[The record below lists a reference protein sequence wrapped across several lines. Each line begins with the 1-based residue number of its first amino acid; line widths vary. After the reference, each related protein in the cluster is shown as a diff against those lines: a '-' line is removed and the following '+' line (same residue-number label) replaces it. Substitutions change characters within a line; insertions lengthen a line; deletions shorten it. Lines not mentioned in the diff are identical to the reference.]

1 MSGLPWFSQLK
12 REILDFADKNTY
24 KDYLK
29 QLISG
34 GKMLLD
40 KDIREPLFDFLEERY
55 GKVRILEEK
64 TVGNSRADVVMVIP
78 DKIVG
83 IEIKSDADTYTRLES
98 QVADYDLY
106 FDQNIVVVGSTHAG
120 HVAEHVPDYWGII
133 SVEEYDT
140 GIKSDTGGN
149 ADVNMGG
156 KATGG
161 GTTDPSDKVTHKID
175 FYVVREMQTN
185 PKADLLRTIRI
196 LWRPELA
203 HIQETYSLPMYKG
216 KSKDFVRTLIVDR
229 LPAEIVHHEI
239 SEILFER
246 DYAAM
251 IEQIQEFRKAQAAKR
266 GKTVRRKK
274 KRYRRKKRDA

>member
-12 REILDFADKNTY
+12 REILDFADKNPY
-24 KDYLK
+24 KDYFK

-34 GKMLLD
+34 GKMLLG

-78 DKIVG
+78 DKVVG

-106 FDQNIVVVGSTHAG
+106 FDQDIVVVGSTHAG

-140 GIKSDTGGN
+140 GIKSDT
-149 ADVNMGG
+149 DG
-156 KATGG
+156 KPVAEGLEDG
-161 GTTDPSDKVTHKID
+161 VSDKLTHKID
-175 FYVVREMQTN
+175 FYVVREMQPN
-185 PKADLLRTIRI
+185 PRADLLRTIRI

>member
-1 MSGLPWFSQLK
+1 MRRYK
-12 REILDFADKNTY
+12 KIVKKTY
-24 KDYLK
+24 IIYFKP
-29 QLISG
+29 LISG

-140 GIKSDTGGN
+140 GIKSDTGGKPD
-149 ADVNMGG
+149 AEGLEDGV
-156 KATGG
+156 
-161 GTTDPSDKVTHKID
+161 SDKLTHKID
-175 FYVVREMQTN
+175 FYVVREMQPN
-185 PKADLLRTIRI
+185 PKADLLRTIRV

-266 GKTVRRKK
+266 GKMVRRKK

>member
-12 REILDFADKNTY
+12 RELLDFADKNTY
-24 KDYLK
+24 KDYFK
-29 QLISG
+29 PLISG

-140 GIKSDTGGN
+140 GIKSDTGGKPD
-149 ADVNMGG
+149 AEGLKEGV
-156 KATGG
+156 
-161 GTTDPSDKVTHKID
+161 SDKLTHKID
-175 FYVVREMQTN
+175 FYVVREMQPN
-185 PKADLLRTIRI
+185 PRADLLRTIRI

-251 IEQIQEFRKAQAAKR
+251 IKQIQEFRKAQAAKR
-266 GKTVRRKK
+266 GKTVRKKK

>member
-1 MSGLPWFSQLK
+1 MNENKYS
-12 REILDFADKNTY
+12 EV
-24 KDYLK
+24 
-29 QLISG
+29 
-34 GKMLLD
+34 KMLLD
-40 KDIREPLFDFLEERY
+40 KDIREPLFEFLEERY

-83 IEIKSDADTYTRLES
+83 IEIKSDADTYTRLER

-106 FDQNIVVVGSTHAG
+106 FDENIVVVGSRHAS

-133 SVEEYDT
+133 SVEEYVT
-140 GIKSDTGGN
+140 GIEAAIGSKPATGSKPAAGNKSDTGSKPDTEGLE
-149 ADVNMGG
+149 DGV
-156 KATGG
+156 
-161 GTTDPSDKVTHKID
+161 SDKLTNKID
-175 FYVVREMQTN
+175 FYVVREMQPN
-185 PKADLLRTIRI
+185 PKADLLRTIRV
-196 LWRPELA
+196 LWRPELSQ
-203 HIQETYSLPMYKG
+203 IQETYSLPMYKG

-239 SEILFER
+239 SDILFER

>member
-1 MSGLPWFSQLK
+1 
-12 REILDFADKNTY
+12 
-24 KDYLK
+24 
-29 QLISG
+29 
-34 GKMLLD
+34 MLLD
-40 KDIREPLFDFLEERY
+40 KDIREPLFEFLEERY

-64 TVGNSRADVVMVIP
+64 TVGRSRADVVMVIP

-83 IEIKSDADTYTRLES
+83 IEIKSDADTYTRLER

-106 FDQNIVVVGSTHAG
+106 FDQNIVVVGSTHAS
-120 HVAEHVPDYWGII
+120 HVAEHVPEYWGII
-133 SVEEYDT
+133 SVEEYE
-140 GIKSDTGGN
+140 
-149 ADVNMGG
+149 
-156 KATGG
+156 
-161 GTTDPSDKVTHKID
+161 TDID
-175 FYVVREMQTN
+175 FYVVREMQPN
-185 PKADLLRTIRI
+185 PKADLLRTIRV

-229 LPAEIVHHEI
+229 LPVEIVHHEI

-251 IEQIQEFRKAQAAKR
+251 IKQIQEFRKAQAAKR
-266 GKTVRRKK
+266 GKTVRKKK

>member
-12 REILDFADKNTY
+12 REILDFADKNPY
-24 KDYLK
+24 KDYFK

-64 TVGNSRADVVMVIP
+64 TVGNSRVDVVMVIP
-78 DKIVG
+78 DKVVG

-140 GIKSDTGGN
+140 GIKSDT
-149 ADVNMGG
+149 DG
-156 KATGG
+156 KPVAEGLEDG
-161 GTTDPSDKVTHKID
+161 VSDKLTHKID
-175 FYVVREMQTN
+175 FYVVREMQPN
-185 PKADLLRTIRI
+185 PRADLLRTIRI

>member
-12 REILDFADKNTY
+12 REILDFADKNPY
-24 KDYLK
+24 KDYFK

-78 DKIVG
+78 DKVVG

-140 GIKSDTGGN
+140 GIKSDT
-149 ADVNMGG
+149 DG
-156 KATGG
+156 KPVAEGLEDG
-161 GTTDPSDKVTHKID
+161 VSDKLTHKID
-175 FYVVREMQTN
+175 FYVVREMQLN
-185 PKADLLRTIRI
+185 PRADLLRTIRI

>member
-12 REILDFADKNTY
+12 RELLDFADKNTY
-24 KDYLK
+24 KDYFK
-29 QLISG
+29 PLISG

-140 GIKSDTGGN
+140 GIKSDTGGKPD
-149 ADVNMGG
+149 AEGLKEGV
-156 KATGG
+156 
-161 GTTDPSDKVTHKID
+161 SDKLTHKID
-175 FYVVREMQTN
+175 FYVVREMQPN
-185 PKADLLRTIRI
+185 PRADLLRTIRI

-246 DYAAM
+246 DYATM

>member
-12 REILDFADKNTY
+12 REILDFADKNPY
-24 KDYLK
+24 KDYFK

-78 DKIVG
+78 DKVVG

-140 GIKSDTGGN
+140 GIKSDT
-149 ADVNMGG
+149 DG
-156 KATGG
+156 KPVAEGLEDG
-161 GTTDPSDKVTHKID
+161 VSDKLTHKID
-175 FYVVREMQTN
+175 FYVVREMQPN
-185 PKADLLRTIRI
+185 PRADLLRTIRI

>member
-1 MSGLPWFSQLK
+1 
-12 REILDFADKNTY
+12 
-24 KDYLK
+24 
-29 QLISG
+29 
-34 GKMLLD
+34 MLLD

-78 DKIVG
+78 DKVVG

-140 GIKSDTGGN
+140 GIKSDT
-149 ADVNMGG
+149 DG
-156 KATGG
+156 KPVAEGLEDG
-161 GTTDPSDKVTHKID
+161 VSDKLTHKID
-175 FYVVREMQTN
+175 FYVVREMQPN
-185 PKADLLRTIRI
+185 PRADLLRTIRI

-274 KRYRRKKRDA
+274 KRYRSKKRDA

>member
-12 REILDFADKNTY
+12 RELLDFADKNTY
-24 KDYLK
+24 KDYFK
-29 QLISG
+29 PLISG

-78 DKIVG
+78 DKVVG

-140 GIKSDTGGN
+140 GIKSDT
-149 ADVNMGG
+149 DG
-156 KATGG
+156 KPVAEGLEDG
-161 GTTDPSDKVTHKID
+161 VSDKLTHKID
-175 FYVVREMQTN
+175 FYVVREMQPN
-185 PKADLLRTIRI
+185 PRADLLRTIRI

>member
-1 MSGLPWFSQLK
+1 
-12 REILDFADKNTY
+12 
-24 KDYLK
+24 
-29 QLISG
+29 
-34 GKMLLD
+34 MLLD
-40 KDIREPLFDFLEERY
+40 KDIREPLFEFLEERY

-78 DKIVG
+78 DNIVG
-83 IEIKSDADTYTRLES
+83 IEIKSDADTYTRLER

-106 FDQNIVVVGSTHAG
+106 FDMNIVVVGSTHAS

-133 SVEEYDT
+133 SVEEYNT
-140 GIKSDTGGN
+140 GSKSDAGSKSDTGEN

-161 GTTDPSDKVTHKID
+161 GISRQSDTVTHKID
-175 FYVVREMQTN
+175 FYVVREMRPN

-239 SEILFER
+239 SDILFER

-266 GKTVRRKK
+266 GKTVRKKK

>member
-12 REILDFADKNTY
+12 RELLDFADKNTY
-24 KDYLK
+24 KDYFK
-29 QLISG
+29 PLISG

-106 FDQNIVVVGSTHAG
+106 FDHNIVVVGSTHAG

-140 GIKSDTGGN
+140 GIKSDTGGKPD
-149 ADVNMGG
+149 AEGLKEGV
-156 KATGG
+156 
-161 GTTDPSDKVTHKID
+161 SDKLTHKID
-175 FYVVREMQTN
+175 FYVVREMQPN
-185 PKADLLRTIRI
+185 PRADLLRTIRI

-229 LPAEIVHHEI
+229 LPAEIVHNEI

>member
-140 GIKSDTGGN
+140 GIKSDTDGKPDAEGLE
-149 ADVNMGG
+149 DVV
-156 KATGG
+156 
-161 GTTDPSDKVTHKID
+161 SDKLTHKID
-175 FYVVREMQTN
+175 FYVVREMQPN
-185 PKADLLRTIRI
+185 PKADLLRTIRV

-203 HIQETYSLPMYKG
+203 HIQETYSLPMYRARISSG
-216 KSKDFVRTLIVDR
+216 R
-229 LPAEIVHHEI
+229 L
-239 SEILFER
+239 
-246 DYAAM
+246 
-251 IEQIQEFRKAQAAKR
+251 
-266 GKTVRRKK
+266 
-274 KRYRRKKRDA
+274 

>member
-12 REILDFADKNTY
+12 RELLDFADKNTY
-24 KDYLK
+24 KDYFK
-29 QLISG
+29 PLISG

-140 GIKSDTGGN
+140 GIKSDTGGKPD
-149 ADVNMGG
+149 AEGLKEGV
-156 KATGG
+156 
-161 GTTDPSDKVTHKID
+161 SDKLTHKTD
-175 FYVVREMQTN
+175 FYVVREMQPN
-185 PKADLLRTIRI
+185 PRADLLRTIRI

-266 GKTVRRKK
+266 GKTIRRKK

>member
-12 REILDFADKNTY
+12 RELLDFADKNTY
-24 KDYLK
+24 KDYFK
-29 QLISG
+29 PLISG

-140 GIKSDTGGN
+140 GIKSDTGGKPD
-149 ADVNMGG
+149 AEGLKEGV
-156 KATGG
+156 
-161 GTTDPSDKVTHKID
+161 SDKLTHKID
-175 FYVVREMQTN
+175 FYVVREMQPN
-185 PKADLLRTIRI
+185 PRADLLRTIRI

-203 HIQETYSLPMYKG
+203 HIQETYSLPMYKV

>member
-1 MSGLPWFSQLK
+1 
-12 REILDFADKNTY
+12 
-24 KDYLK
+24 
-29 QLISG
+29 
-34 GKMLLD
+34 MLLD
-40 KDIREPLFDFLEERY
+40 KDIREPLFEFLEERY

-83 IEIKSDADTYTRLES
+83 IEIKSDADTYTRLER

-106 FDQNIVVVGSTHAG
+106 FDMNIVVVGSTHAS
-120 HVAEHVPDYWGII
+120 HVAEHVPEYWGIV
-133 SVEEYDT
+133 SVEEDCT
-140 GIKSDTGGN
+140 SN
-149 ADVNMGG
+149 
-156 KATGG
+156 
-161 GTTDPSDKVTHKID
+161 ID

-185 PKADLLRTIRI
+185 PKADLLRTIRV

-239 SEILFER
+239 SELLFER

-266 GKTVRRKK
+266 GKTVRKKK

>member
-12 REILDFADKNTY
+12 WEILDFADKNPY
-24 KDYLK
+24 KDYFK

-78 DKIVG
+78 DKVVG

-140 GIKSDTGGN
+140 GIKSDT
-149 ADVNMGG
+149 DG
-156 KATGG
+156 KPVAEGLEDG
-161 GTTDPSDKVTHKID
+161 VSDKLTHKID
-175 FYVVREMQTN
+175 FYVVREMQPN
-185 PKADLLRTIRI
+185 PRADLLRTIRI

>member
-24 KDYLK
+24 KDYFK

-40 KDIREPLFDFLEERY
+40 KDIREPLFEFLEERY

-78 DKIVG
+78 DKVVG

-140 GIKSDTGGN
+140 GSKPDAGEN

-161 GTTDPSDKVTHKID
+161 GTTDPSDKGTHKID
-175 FYVVREMQTN
+175 FYVVREMQPN
-185 PKADLLRTIRI
+185 PKADILRTIRI

-266 GKTVRRKK
+266 GKTVRKKK

>member
-1 MSGLPWFSQLK
+1 
-12 REILDFADKNTY
+12 
-24 KDYLK
+24 
-29 QLISG
+29 
-34 GKMLLD
+34 MLLD
-40 KDIREPLFDFLEERY
+40 KDIREPLFEFLEERY

-83 IEIKSDADTYTRLES
+83 IEIKSDADTYTRLER
-98 QVADYDLY
+98 QVVDYDLY
-106 FDQNIVVVGSTHAG
+106 FDQNIVVVGSTHAS
-120 HVAEHVPDYWGII
+120 HVAEHVPDYWGIV
-133 SVEEYDT
+133 SVEECDT
-140 GIKSDTGGN
+140 DN
-149 ADVNMGG
+149 
-156 KATGG
+156 
-161 GTTDPSDKVTHKID
+161 ID
-175 FYVVREMQTN
+175 FYVVREMKPN
-185 PKADLLRTIRI
+185 PKADLLRTIRV

-266 GKTVRRKK
+266 GKTVRKKK

>member
-1 MSGLPWFSQLK
+1 
-12 REILDFADKNTY
+12 
-24 KDYLK
+24 
-29 QLISG
+29 
-34 GKMLLD
+34 MLLD
-40 KDIREPLFDFLEERY
+40 KDIREPLFEFLEERY

-83 IEIKSDADTYTRLES
+83 IEIKSDADTYTRLER

-106 FDQNIVVVGSTHAG
+106 FDQNIVVVGSSHAG
-120 HVAEHVPDYWGII
+120 HVAEHVPEYWGIV
-133 SVEEYDT
+133 SVEEDCT
-140 GIKSDTGGN
+140 SN
-149 ADVNMGG
+149 
-156 KATGG
+156 
-161 GTTDPSDKVTHKID
+161 ID
-175 FYVVREMQTN
+175 FYVVREMQPN
-185 PKADLLRTIRI
+185 PKADILRTIRI

-239 SEILFER
+239 SELLFER

-266 GKTVRRKK
+266 GKTVRKKK

>member
-1 MSGLPWFSQLK
+1 
-12 REILDFADKNTY
+12 
-24 KDYLK
+24 
-29 QLISG
+29 
-34 GKMLLD
+34 MLLD
-40 KDIREPLFDFLEERY
+40 KDIREPLFEFLEERY

-83 IEIKSDADTYTRLES
+83 IEIKSDADTYTRLER

-106 FDQNIVVVGSTHAG
+106 FDMNIVVVGSTHAS
-120 HVAEHVPDYWGII
+120 HVAEHVPDYWGIV

-140 GIKSDTGGN
+140 GASGSLNK
-149 ADVNMGG
+149 MM
-156 KATGG
+156 K
-161 GTTDPSDKVTHKID
+161 KID
-175 FYVVREMQTN
+175 FYVVREMKPN
-185 PKADLLRTIRI
+185 PRSDLLRTIRI

-239 SEILFER
+239 SDILFER

-266 GKTVRRKK
+266 GKTVRKKK
-274 KRYRRKKRDA
+274 KRYRRKERDA

>member
-24 KDYLK
+24 KDYFK

-140 GIKSDTGGN
+140 GIKSDTGGKPD
-149 ADVNMGG
+149 AEGLKEGV
-156 KATGG
+156 
-161 GTTDPSDKVTHKID
+161 SDKLTHKID
-175 FYVVREMQTN
+175 FYVVREMQPN
-185 PKADLLRTIRI
+185 PRADLLRTIRI

>member
-1 MSGLPWFSQLK
+1 
-12 REILDFADKNTY
+12 
-24 KDYLK
+24 
-29 QLISG
+29 
-34 GKMLLD
+34 MLLD

-64 TVGNSRADVVMVIP
+64 TVGNSRADVVMVIT

-83 IEIKSDADTYTRLES
+83 IEIKSDADTYTRLER

-140 GIKSDTGGN
+140 GSKSDAGEN
-149 ADVNMGG
+149 VDVNMGG

-161 GTTDPSDKVTHKID
+161 GTTDPSDKGTHRID
-175 FYVVREMQTN
+175 FYVVREMQHN
-185 PKADLLRTIRI
+185 PKADILRTIRI

-229 LPAEIVHHEI
+229 LPADIVHHEI

-266 GKTVRRKK
+266 GKTVRKKK

>member
-1 MSGLPWFSQLK
+1 
-12 REILDFADKNTY
+12 
-24 KDYLK
+24 
-29 QLISG
+29 
-34 GKMLLD
+34 MLLD

-64 TVGNSRADVVMVIP
+64 TVGNSRADVVMVIT

-83 IEIKSDADTYTRLES
+83 IEIKSDADTYTRLER

-140 GIKSDTGGN
+140 GSKSDAGEN
-149 ADVNMGG
+149 VDVNMGG

-161 GTTDPSDKVTHKID
+161 GTTDPSDKGTHRID
-175 FYVVREMQTN
+175 FYVVREMQHN
-185 PKADLLRTIRI
+185 PKADILRTIRI

-216 KSKDFVRTLIVDR
+216 KIKDFVRTLIVDR

-251 IEQIQEFRKAQAAKR
+251 IEQIQEFRKAQAAKL
-266 GKTVRRKK
+266 GKTVRKKK